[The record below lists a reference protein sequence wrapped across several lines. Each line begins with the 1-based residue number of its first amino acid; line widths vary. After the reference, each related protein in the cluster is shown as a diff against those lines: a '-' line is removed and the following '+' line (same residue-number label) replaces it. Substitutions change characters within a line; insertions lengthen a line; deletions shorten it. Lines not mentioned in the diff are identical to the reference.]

1 MTQLVLERTGER
13 LASHATFARS
23 FWSRMRGLLGRSG
36 LREGEAMVF
45 ERAASIH
52 TVGMRFPID
61 AIFVDRDWRVV
72 AIRAQLAPWK
82 LVPPVVG
89 GWGTVELEAGSASR
103 FGVQIGDQIRVKF
116 DARAA

>member
-13 LASHATFARS
+13 LASRATFARS

-45 ERAASIH
+45 ERSNSIH

-61 AIFVDRDWRVV
+61 AIFVDQDWRVV
-72 AIRAQLAPWK
+72 AILARLVPWK
-82 LVPPVVG
+82 LVPPVAG
-89 GWGTVELEAGSASR
+89 AWGTVEVAAGSAAR
-103 FGVQIGDQIRVKF
+103 FGVQIGDQIRVLR
-116 DARAA
+116 DGEAA